1 MASYKNT
8 CGNHGRHNSLLKMSA
23 PQFPDPVNT
32 LGGMSKDLGGVEEA
46 KADKAEFRMIVQSA
60 VSEFNANSAVLEC
73 GQRRQERE
81 PQGRQYEKNLAMKV
95 KKRRDQDQGCSHHV
109 GWVASQSKKRQGT
122 DSPSELPEE
131 RLPC

>member
-1 MASYKNT
+1 
-8 CGNHGRHNSLLKMSA
+8 MSA

-46 KADKAEFRMIVQSA
+46 RADKAEFRMIVQSA

-81 PQGRQYEKNLAMKV
+81 PQGRQYEKTLAMKV
-95 KKRRDQDQGCSHHV
+95 KKE
-109 GWVASQSKKRQGT
+109 GT
-122 DSPSELPEE
+122 KTKGVPIMLGG
-131 RLPC
+131 